1 VIDSNTRHDT
11 GHSYCIFVVF
21 PQVFLISAEAVKQA
35 YTLHMKYTFTHN
47 GDYTHISKQCF
58 LSGDAGAE

>member
-1 VIDSNTRHDT
+1 VA
-11 GHSYCIFVVF
+11 F
-21 PQVFLISAEAVKQA
+21 PQVFLINAEAVKKA
-35 YTLHMKYTFTHN
+35 YKLYMKYIFTHN